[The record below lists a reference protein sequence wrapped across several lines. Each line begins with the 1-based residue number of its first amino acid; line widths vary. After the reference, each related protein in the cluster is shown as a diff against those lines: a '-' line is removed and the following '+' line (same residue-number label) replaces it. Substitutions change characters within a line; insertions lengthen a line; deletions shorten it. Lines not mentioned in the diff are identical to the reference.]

1 LYKSIGS
8 KDPKSQEL
16 KNLNPP
22 KDPKNLELKN
32 LNPPKD
38 PKSLELKNLNPPK
51 DPKNLSPPKALNQP
65 KPTIRPK
72 WRTGEEE
79 AKLCNRQ
86 CHNQLML
93 SIKN

>member
-32 LNPPKD
+32 LNPQKD
-38 PKSLELKNLNPPK
+38 PKSLELKNLN
-51 DPKNLSPPKALNQP
+51 PPKALNQP